1 MGVYEWAW
9 VWAGGRNGGGFFD
22 ILTRKMKSRDP
33 GIDVA
38 PPHARYLLPLMEI
51 NPQLALEMGNM
62 KGSVRRPPTACP
74 LPSPSCGCGV
84 RGEGVN
90 VGKNGVLMP
99 SYALFSSLYPFS
111 WCHLKI

>member
-1 MGVYEWAW
+1 MGHVFRHTGAVHRRRECVGVYEWAW

-62 KGSVRRPPTACP
+62 KGSVRRPPHSLSSPFP
-74 LPSPSCGCGV
+74 LV
-84 RGEGVN
+84 WV
-90 VGKNGVLMP
+90 
-99 SYALFSSLYPFS
+99 
-111 WCHLKI
+111 WCER